1 MERTESEE
9 IDLFTTVFEELPTPK
24 VDVDA
29 KSDFFDLLG
38 KAHMIVIL
46 HCFTVDPGPWR
57 FNELRD
63 HLDVPPTTLTDR
75 LQELTAAGLVSRR
88 SYDEIPPRVEYT
100 ATEKARDLKTTFR
113 CLSLWV
119 ELHEWEQ

>member
-9 IDLFTTVFEELPTPK
+9 PDLFTTVFEGLPTPEI
-24 VDVDA
+24 DVDA
-29 KSDFFDLLG
+29 KADFFDFLG

-57 FNELRD
+57 FNELKE

-88 SYDEIPPRVEYT
+88 SYDEIPPRVEYK
-100 ATEKARDLKTTFR
+100 ATEKTEALKLTFR

-119 ELHEWEQ
+119 EQHGWDN